1 MFLPG
6 ALGRPG
12 QKTISQKGLERMA
25 ASPDGRKNRSF
36 KGYLANTGRLIV
48 KHKEKYVLILPGM
61 VWYVI
66 FAYIPIFGLTLAFKQ
81 YVAKLGLFASPW
93 IGLENYSNVFADP
106 AFLQSMFTTLKI
118 NAGRL
123 LFVFPFPI
131 LFALM
136 INEIRLGRSK
146 KVLQSVYTFPHFLS
160 WVIVASIMISVL
172 GQRGLVNSFL
182 GAVLGMK
189 PISFLGTPSYFL
201 PVVYVTDIW
210 KSAGWS
216 AIIYMAAISGI
227 DTERYEAAEMDGA
240 SRLQRM
246 WYITLPGIKPTIF
259 VLFILAVGYLMSGG
273 FDQIFNLSNPATMKV
288 AETLDMYIYRITFR
302 GSVDFSFSAAVALI
316 RSVVNLLLLF
326 AADRFMKRTG
336 GAGLLA

>member
-1 MFLPG
+1 MAVSSPG
-6 ALGRPG
+6 LKKYP
-12 QKTISQKGLERMA
+12 S
-25 ASPDGRKNRSF
+25 
-36 KGYLANTGRLIV
+36 KGYLANTGRRIL
-48 KHKEKYVLILPGM
+48 KHKEKYVLVLPGF
-61 VWYVI
+61 VWYII
-66 FAYIPIFGLTLAFKQ
+66 FAYIPIFGLSLAFKQ
-81 YVAKLGLFASPW
+81 YIAKLGLFASPW
-93 IGLENYSNVFADP
+93 IGLSNFKNVFADP
-106 AFLQSMFTTLKI
+106 AFLQSIFTTLKI

-131 LFALM
+131 LLALA
-136 INEIRLGRSK
+136 INEVRLGRSK
-146 KVLQSVYTFPHFLS
+146 KILQSIFTFPHFLS
-160 WVIVASIMISVL
+160 WVIVASVMISIL

-182 GAVLGMK
+182 GGLFDTK

-201 PVVYVTDIW
+201 PVVYLTDIW

-227 DTERYEAAEMDGA
+227 DTEQYEAAEIDGS

-273 FDQIFNLSNPATMKV
+273 FDQIFNLSNPATIKV

-302 GSVDFSFSAAVALI
+302 GSVDFSYSAAVSLF
-316 RSVVNLLLLF
+316 RSLVNLLLLF
-326 AADRFMKRTG
+326 SADRFMKRVG
-336 GAGLLA
+336 GSGLLA

>member
-1 MFLPG
+1 
-6 ALGRPG
+6 
-12 QKTISQKGLERMA
+12 MA
-25 ASPDGRKNRSF
+25 ASDRYINRSL
-36 KGYLANTGRLIV
+36 KGTLANTGRLIV
-48 KHKEKYVLILPGM
+48 KHREKYALVLPGL
-61 VWYVI
+61 VWYII

-81 YVAKLGLFASPW
+81 YIAKLGLFASPW
-93 IGLENYSNVFADP
+93 IGLGNFNNVFADP
-106 AFLQSMFTTLKI
+106 AFFQSILTTLKI

-136 INEIRLGRSK
+136 INEVRLGRSK
-146 KVLQSVYTFPHFLS
+146 KILQSIYTFPNFLS
-160 WVIVASIMISVL
+160 WVIVASVMISIL

-182 GAVLGMK
+182 GGIFETK
-189 PISFLGTPSYFL
+189 PISFLGKPSYFL

-210 KSAGWS
+210 KTAGWS
-216 AIIYMAAISGI
+216 AIIYMAAIAGI
-227 DTERYEAAEMDGA
+227 DTEQYEAAEIDGA

-273 FDQIFNLSNPATMKV
+273 FDQIFNLSNPATLKV

-302 GSVDFSFSAAVALI
+302 GSVDFSFSASVALF
-316 RSVVNLLLLF
+316 RSIINLLLLF
-326 AADRFMKRTG
+326 SADRFMKRIG
-336 GAGLLA
+336 GSGLLA